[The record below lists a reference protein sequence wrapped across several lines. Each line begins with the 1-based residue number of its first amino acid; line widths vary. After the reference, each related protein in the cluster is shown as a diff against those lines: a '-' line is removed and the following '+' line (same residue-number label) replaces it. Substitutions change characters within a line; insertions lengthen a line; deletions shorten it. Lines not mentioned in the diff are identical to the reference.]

1 MEGKNKFLSGLL
13 RNLKW
18 KNYFV
23 SEPKID
29 AYKIIKGERFRN
41 EVYIYRGVAIKIFQR
56 VRNSARL

>member
-1 MEGKNKFLSGLL
+1 MEGKNKFLNGLL
-13 RNLKW
+13 RNLKR

-29 AYKIIKGERFRN
+29 AYEIIKGERFRN

-56 VRNSARL
+56 VRNLARL